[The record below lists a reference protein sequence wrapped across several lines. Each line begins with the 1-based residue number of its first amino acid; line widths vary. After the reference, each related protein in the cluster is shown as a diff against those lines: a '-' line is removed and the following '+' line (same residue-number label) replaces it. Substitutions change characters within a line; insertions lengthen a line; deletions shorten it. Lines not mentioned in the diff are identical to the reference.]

1 MVDRG
6 AEFSIN
12 GKIIDTKDVSW
23 NAGVNVTINRNKIT
37 NLTVPGT
44 SSETGLA
51 QGGISGGVGSTIQ
64 IDQVGY
70 AKNSFYTLEQVYGA
84 NGKPLNGV
92 YVDKNGDGQ
101 ITSADY
107 SINHSPDPQEY
118 LGFNSD
124 VRYKKWNF
132 GFVARANFGNYA
144 YNNIAS
150 STGIETNFINGL
162 GIIENGSSSVLK
174 SGFQTAQYFS
184 DYYLEN
190 ASFFRM
196 DNMHIGYSFGKVFK
210 NTGDLRISGN
220 VQNVFIITNY
230 TGVDPEITN
239 GIDNN
244 NYPRPRTYVLGL
256 NLTL

>member
-1 MVDRG
+1 
-6 AEFSIN
+6 
-12 GKIIDTKDVSW
+12 
-23 NAGVNVTINRNKIT
+23 
-37 NLTVPGT
+37 
-44 SSETGLA
+44 
-51 QGGISGGVGSTIQ
+51 
-64 IDQVGY
+64 
-70 AKNSFYTLEQVYGA
+70 
-84 NGKPLNGV
+84 
-92 YVDKNGDGQ
+92 
-101 ITSADY
+101 
-107 SINHSPDPQEY
+107 
-118 LGFNSD
+118 
-124 VRYKKWNF
+124 
-132 GFVARANFGNYA
+132 
-144 YNNIAS
+144 
-150 STGIETNFINGL
+150 
-162 GIIENGSSSVLK
+162 LK